1 MAGRGKHLKTQ
12 AARCDKI
19 AVPIGIG
26 IGQQIVAHTAGV
38 VLIGLTDIDPRVRHR
53 AQVFKRADM
62 IKMRVCQQNC
72 LQRQSL
78 LFQRGQQPLGVRSGV
93 NNDSTAAFFR
103 AHQIAVGGQRPQRK
117 RLNIHSVSLFEIV
130 RIDDQGHRPVVF

>member
-38 VLIGLTDIDPRVRHR
+38 VLIGLADIHAGVRRR

-62 IKMRVCQQNC
+62 VKVRMGQQNR
-72 LQRQSL
+72 LQGL
-78 LFQRGQQPLGVRSGV
+78 
-93 NNDSTAAFFR
+93 
-103 AHQIAVGGQRPQRK
+103 
-117 RLNIHSVSLFEIV
+117 
-130 RIDDQGHRPVVF
+130 PVLQ